1 MTHNVVNEVKDLIEI
16 PYNSEN
22 NVLFLVKFNRM
33 KFLKTWC
40 CFSFLLCFGIANA
53 SSLATGTMMKPDTIL
68 PKAFL
73 LGDHERQFE
82 KLTMEYETLLLTA
95 TDNNMNLAFNK
106 WVTMITEMEDYSES
120 IGYDLKGIKMW
131 MNIFWEEDGTIAH
144 IAFFLKPNSRNV
156 DVEELKAFFSSFARH
171 YTFPLLYK
179 TKYSHYGSAS
189 FPTFT
194 GKKKVGA
201 Y

>member
-1 MTHNVVNEVKDLIEI
+1 M
-16 PYNSEN
+16 
-22 NVLFLVKFNRM
+22 
-33 KFLKTWC
+33 
-40 CFSFLLCFGIANA
+40 ANA
-53 SSLATGTMMKPDTIL
+53 SSLASGIEMKPDTIL

-82 KLTMEYETLLLTA
+82 KLTMQYETLLLTA

-106 WVTMITEMEDYSES
+106 WVDMITEMESYSES

-131 MNIFWEEDGTIAH
+131 INIFWEPDGTIAH
-144 IAFFLKPNSRNV
+144 VAFFLKPNSRNV
-156 DVEELKAFFSSFARH
+156 DVEELKGFFSAFSRH
-171 YTFPLLYK
+171 YTFPLRYK
-179 TKYSHYGSAS
+179 SKYSHYGSAS

-194 GKKKVGA
+194 RKKKSGT

>member
-1 MTHNVVNEVKDLIEI
+1 MKLI
-16 PYNSEN
+16 
-22 NVLFLVKFNRM
+22 
-33 KFLKTWC
+33 KTLC
-40 CFSFLLCFGIANA
+40 CVAFLLCFGLTKANSF
-53 SSLATGTMMKPDTIL
+53 SSENMMKPDTIL

-82 KLTMEYETLLLTA
+82 KLTMDYETLLLTA
-95 TDNNMNLAFNK
+95 ANNDMDAAFSK
-106 WVTMITEMEDYSES
+106 WIRMISEMENYSES

-131 MNIFWEEDGTIAH
+131 MNIFWEPDGTIAH

-171 YTFPLLYK
+171 YTFPLSCDS
-179 TKYSHYGSAS
+179 KYSHYGSAS

-194 GKKKVGA
+194 GKKKVGT